1 MKAIILAG
9 GVGTRLW
16 PLSRQTQPKQFRD
29 VISERPL
36 IRDTYARL
44 RQRFAE
50 EDIYFSISPYFD
62 ELIHETFPDV
72 PDERIL
78 IEPDKRDTGPAMG
91 YVAALLELKDPDE
104 PIVFV
109 PADHYIRDE
118 GVFLDCLQTGGELI
132 EETGKLVDIAIQPTF
147 PSTVLGYTKVGDKQ
161 FDRNGIEVYDFA
173 GHTEKPAYPVAKSY
187 LDDGSYLWHANYY
200 MWTPRK
206 FMEAFEEFAPEMG
219 RIFRDIQ
226 EAVQD
231 DRTEDVLDLY
241 KQLPKTSI
249 DYAVTENM
257 EGGNVLIIKGEF
269 GWSDIGAW
277 DTLYDRLSSDKGLEN
292 VTKGKTVTVDTTRSI
307 IYGSDD
313 KLIAVLGMDDVV
325 VVDNENSLLVC
336 KKGDA
341 QRVKDLVKKLREEGN
356 KDHL

>member
-16 PLSRQTQPKQFRD
+16 PLSRQSQPKQFRN

-44 RQRFAE
+44 RKRFDE

-91 YVAALLELKDPDE
+91 YVAALLELEDPDE

-118 GVFLDCLQTGGELI
+118 DVFLDCLKTGGELI

-147 PSTVLGYTKVGDKQ
+147 PSTVLGYTRVGDKQ
-161 FDRNGIEVYDFA
+161 FERSGIEVYDFA

-206 FMEAFEEFAPEMG
+206 FMEAFEIFAPDMG
-219 RIFRDIQ
+219 RIFREIQ
-226 EAVQD
+226 NAVKD
-231 DRTEDVLDLY
+231 GRTDGVADLY
-241 KQLPKTSI
+241 EKLPKTSI

-277 DTLYDRLSSDKGLEN
+277 DTLYDRLSNDKGLQN
-292 VTKGKTVTVDTTRSI
+292 VTKGKAVTVDTTRSI

-356 KDHL
+356 EEHL